1 MFRTLWLVGVIGVC
15 FSGQAYAATYQLNQL
30 VPLQEHE
37 LSNYRGGFKFNDD
50 FMVNI
55 GLSIRTSING
65 EMLFT
70 NHIANLT
77 IQNGRLTARQQRV
90 APTTTTVVQ
99 VGEGNSIALPV
110 TSVTP
115 LPANDEPEALQANA
129 QQVDVSPVNGLEA
142 NESQSLEPQSFTPQ
156 SPEPQ
161 VNVSQVVAPLPQ
173 VNQTSITSIIQNSLD
188 NTVLGFDTV
197 INIDAQ
203 IGGVM
208 KQIERSNKL
217 QQALQFSFQ

>member
-15 FSGQAYAATYQLNQL
+15 FSGQAYSATYQLNQL

-99 VGEGNSIALPV
+99 VGGGNSIALPV

-142 NESQSLEPQSFTPQ
+142 NESQS
-156 SPEPQ
+156 PEPQ
-161 VNVSQVVAPLPQ
+161 VNVSQTVAPLPQ

-197 INIDAQ
+197 INVDAQ
-203 IGGVM
+203 VGGVM

>member
-15 FSGQAYAATYQLNQL
+15 FSGQAYSAAYQLNQL
-30 VPLQEHE
+30 VPLQDHE

-99 VGEGNSIALPV
+99 VGGGNSIALP
-110 TSVTP
+110 TTVTP
-115 LPANDEPEALQANA
+115 LPANDEPEALQAN
-129 QQVDVSPVNGLEA
+129 EA
-142 NESQSLEPQSFTPQ
+142 QSFKPQ
-156 SPEPQ
+156 NSEPQ
-161 VNVSQVVAPLPQ
+161 VNVSQTVAPLPQ

-203 IGGVM
+203 VGGVM
-208 KQIERSNKL
+208 KQIERSTKL

>member
-15 FSGQAYAATYQLNQL
+15 FSGQAYSAAYQLNQL

-99 VGEGNSIALPV
+99 VGGGNSIALP
-110 TSVTP
+110 TTVTP
-115 LPANDEPEALQANA
+115 LPANDEPEALQAN
-129 QQVDVSPVNGLEA
+129 
-142 NESQSLEPQSFTPQ
+142 ESQSFKSQ

-203 IGGVM
+203 VGGVM

>member
-1 MFRTLWLVGVIGVC
+1 MFRILWLVGVIGVC
-15 FSGQAYAATYQLNQL
+15 FSGQAYSAAYQLNQL

-99 VGEGNSIALPV
+99 VGGGNSIALP
-110 TSVTP
+110 TTVTP
-115 LPANDEPEALQANA
+115 LPANDEPEALQAN
-129 QQVDVSPVNGLEA
+129 
-142 NESQSLEPQSFTPQ
+142 ESQSFEPHQ

-161 VNVSQVVAPLPQ
+161 VNVSQTVAPLPQ

-203 IGGVM
+203 VGGVM

>member
-1 MFRTLWLVGVIGVC
+1 MFRILWLVGVIGVC
-15 FSGQAYAATYQLNQL
+15 FSGQAYSAAYQLNQL

-99 VGEGNSIALPV
+99 VGGGNSIALP
-110 TSVTP
+110 TTVTP
-115 LPANDEPEALQANA
+115 LPANDEPEALQAN
-129 QQVDVSPVNGLEA
+129 
-142 NESQSLEPQSFTPQ
+142 ESQSFKSQ

-203 IGGVM
+203 VGGVM

>member
-99 VGEGNSIALPV
+99 VGGGNSIALPV
-110 TSVTP
+110 STATS
-115 LPANDEPEALQANA
+115 LPANDELEALQANA

-142 NESQSLEPQSFTPQ
+142 NESQSFEPQ

-161 VNVSQVVAPLPQ
+161 VNVSQTVAPLPQ

-203 IGGVM
+203 VGGVM

>member
-15 FSGQAYAATYQLNQL
+15 FSGQAYSAAYQLNQL

-99 VGEGNSIALPV
+99 VGGGNSIALP
-110 TSVTP
+110 TTVTP
-115 LPANDEPEALQANA
+115 LPANDEPEALQAN
-129 QQVDVSPVNGLEA
+129 
-142 NESQSLEPQSFTPQ
+142 ESQSFKSQ

-161 VNVSQVVAPLPQ
+161 VNVSQTVAPLPQ

-203 IGGVM
+203 VGGVM

>member
-15 FSGQAYAATYQLNQL
+15 FSGQAYSATYQLNQL

-99 VGEGNSIALPV
+99 VGGGNSIALPM

-142 NESQSLEPQSFTPQ
+142 NEPQ
-156 SPEPQ
+156 SPKPQ
-161 VNVSQVVAPLPQ
+161 VNVSQTVAPLPL

-197 INIDAQ
+197 INVDAQ
-203 IGGVM
+203 VGGVI